1 MSEPKPS
8 IVDSRVLAA
17 MAHPVRRRLLDL
29 LKVDGPAT
37 ASTLAQKTG
46 EAVGNVSH
54 HVRALAA
61 AGLIEE
67 APELAKD
74 RRERWWRRATPS
86 LCWSSADF
94 AEDAAGDAVARAVES
109 LNLER
114 QTGHVRRW
122 ADQPQSE
129 QERWPL
135 GPFST
140 EGWLR
145 VTDAELAEFGR
156 EVMALVEKWAER
168 EIPDDGQER
177 ETVFTFARAVPARP

>member
-1 MSEPKPS
+1 MLAPMPEREPT

-29 LKVDGPAT
+29 MKVDGPAT

-46 EAVGNVSH
+46 EAVGNISH
-54 HVRALAA
+54 HLRALAA

-74 RRERWWRRATPS
+74 RRERWWRRATSS
-86 LCWSSADF
+86 LCWS
-94 AEDAAGDAVARAVES
+94 AAGDAVARAVES

-135 GPFST
+135 GPFSS

-156 EVMALVEKWAER
+156 EMIALIEKWAER
-168 EIPDDGQER
+168 PVPDDGRER